1 MKKVNRKGISPV
13 IATVI
18 IVAVAIAI
26 AIAVAYWVLGIVPAF
41 TRYEELKIMNCYITS
56 NGRNVTITIK
66 NTGTADITITDVFIN
81 GKLPSEFNST
91 AIWQIETTYTTET
104 NYASPLNI
112 LLPAGNQTTIVL
124 FSTTG
129 RVFEAGVVYEFTI
142 KTAAGGSY
150 PVTARAP

>member
-1 MKKVNRKGISPV
+1 MRKLNRKGISPV

-41 TRYEELKIMNCYITS
+41 TKYEELKITNAYI
-56 NGRNVTITIK
+56 NGSDYAILVVK
-66 NTGTADITITDVFIN
+66 NTGSADITITDIFVN
-81 GKLPSEFNST
+81 GKGANAGSSAWFGKSSLTPGESATLVVAASNFT
-91 AIWQIETTYTTET
+91 AAIGGSTYT
-104 NYASPLNI
+104 S
-112 LLPAGNQTTIVL
+112 
-124 FSTTG
+124 
-129 RVFEAGVVYEFTI
+129 GVVYEFTI